1 MLAKYRHRLP
11 QLNTDFFLTDGG
23 LETTLIFHEGEELPL
38 FAAFPLLDSE
48 DGRKKLRK
56 YFTTYAQIAQD
67 YAVGIILET
76 VTWRASKDWAKQLG
90 YSADKM
96 SQLSQNSVDMLLKIR
111 EEYETPQSPIV
122 ISGCIGP
129 RGDGYRPNSKMT
141 IEQAEQYHGEQIKH
155 FQNTSVDMITAFTIS
170 YTEEAIGICRA
181 SAKLNI
187 PVVISFTVELD
198 GNLPNGQTLQEAIE
212 TVDLATDSAPIYYM
226 INCAHP
232 SHFDDVI
239 STQESWVKRIGG
251 LRANASNK
259 SHAELD
265 EAEELD
271 DGNPIELGQQYH
283 NLRQLL
289 PNLIVMGGCC
299 GTDQRHII
307 EICNAN
313 LSPQD

>member
-141 IEQAEQYHGEQIKH
+141 IEQAEQYHSEQIKH